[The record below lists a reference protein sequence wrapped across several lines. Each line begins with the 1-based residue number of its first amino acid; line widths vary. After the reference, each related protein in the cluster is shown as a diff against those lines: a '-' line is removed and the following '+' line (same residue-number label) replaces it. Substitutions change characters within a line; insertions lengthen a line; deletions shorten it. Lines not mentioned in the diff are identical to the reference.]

1 MSAAQPRRSDP
12 EYISAMEH
20 FESMPPQE
28 IYAKAQQI
36 DAAQILQA
44 STVWLES
51 AAAIAGSMPITGN
64 SSDQVMN
71 SAGWEGAAADAARA
85 GARSLAAALD
95 ELAEV
100 MAEVGGRLGAVA
112 AAAEAVKLAVA
123 PPGEAGPIGAIAR
136 VLEGARVI
144 DAQQVQ
150 ETLRQEAVMAM
161 NMIYKPAYSVAG
173 TGVPALPDPPELPG
187 ATTPS
192 TPHANTTAPQQHLP
206 QQQPSAPH
214 QQQPSQNPT
223 PPATP
228 APSQSTPNTAPPPTT
243 HAPAPQSTAPAPQ
256 APAPAAPA
264 PAAPAPAAPAPAAP
278 ESSSPPA
285 PPAPATPAGP
295 PLNDPGGQPGITGP
309 IPNSTAAP
317 APGQSGVTPD
327 H

>member
-28 IYAKAQQI
+28 ICAKAQQI

-85 GARSLAAALD
+85 SARSFAAALD
-95 ELAEV
+95 EMAEV

-150 ETLRQEAVMAM
+150 ETLRQEALMAM

-192 TPHANTTAPQQHLP
+192 TQHANTPAPQQHLP
-206 QQQPSAPH
+206 QQQPSTPH
-214 QQQPSQNPT
+214 QQQPSQSPT

-256 APAPAAPA
+256 TPAPAPQ
-264 PAAPAPAAPAPAAP
+264 APAPAAPAPAAP

-309 IPNSTAAP
+309 IPNSTATP